1 MKTITILNSMKS
13 RYFMLVACVTLLSG
27 VTACSNEE
35 FGAAAPEASRTIETR
50 AAEPLPVSMT
60 AHKKEVRIRCLT
72 TETVTVYWGDEDSTQ
87 IYRGDNSEHRY
98 TFAVEQGEYYINI
111 KAHKNSILELDVAA
125 NELSHLNVEN
135 NINLKVL
142 KCNHNNLKSLL
153 LTGCSNLRTIFAQFN
168 ELSEINLTEL
178 YYLNELDLSSNQFS
192 REIDFSKNPNLH
204 SLTLERN
211 NIPGLDVSQNR
222 HLQHLNIGGNA
233 ITSLDFTKNTDLRDI
248 ELYDLPLLSINNQP
262 LSGTSFSSFTLL
274 ESLNIQNI
282 PFDALDLS
290 SNKFI
295 RKLVIMG
302 TNIKNLDL
310 TEVSIDELYAYDS
323 QLTTIKCISASLHDC
338 YFIDIMNTPFE
349 KQDSEYLS
357 NFVENNIPD
366 RNEPTRDGYVIGGII
381 ATFSPAIIKF
391 ENNRLKRMNWY
402 VIH

>member
-1 MKTITILNSMKS
+1 
-13 RYFMLVACVTLLSG
+13 MLVACVTLLSG

-50 AAEPLPVSMT
+50 ALEPYPVTMDT
-60 AHKKEVRIRCLT
+60 PKKEVRIRCLT
-72 TETVTVYWGDEDSTQ
+72 TETVTVYWDDEDSTQ

-98 TFAVEQGEYYINI
+98 TFAVEKDEYYIEI

-178 YYLNELDLSSNQFS
+178 YYLNELNLSINKFTQG
-192 REIDFSKNPNLH
+192 IDFSKNPNLH
-204 SLTLERN
+204 SLMLGGN
-211 NIPGLDVSQNR
+211 NMPDVDISQNR

-233 ITSLDFTKNTDLRDI
+233 ITSLDFTNNTDLRDI

-262 LSGTSFSSFTLL
+262 ISETSFSSLTLL